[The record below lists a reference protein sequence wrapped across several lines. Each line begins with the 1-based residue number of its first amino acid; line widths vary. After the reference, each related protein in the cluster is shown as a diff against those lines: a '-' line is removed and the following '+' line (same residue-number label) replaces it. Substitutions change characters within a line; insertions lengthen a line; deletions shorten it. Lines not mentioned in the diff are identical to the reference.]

1 MVLISINM
9 IASAENNK
17 ALAKFNAINLTYNES
32 GDADGQG
39 VETFQ
44 FLQCTASLNF
54 VNADTVFAATKRI

>member
-1 MVLISINM
+1 M

-54 VNADTVFAATKRI
+54 VNPFGVRRH